1 MSAAGGQAYHRAME
15 QGWFWLWLLII
26 VFGLIGTAMAALTI
40 FGAARAYRNQDV
52 GWVAIILGS
61 WVVAMGWAAALFY
74 LIAIDAQRRASAG
87 PPGVAR
93 DLP

>member
-1 MSAAGGQAYHRAME
+1 ME

-40 FGAARAYRNQDV
+40 LGAARAWRNQDI
-52 GWVAIILGS
+52 GWVAIIFCS

-74 LIAIDAQRRASAG
+74 LIAVDAKRQVREG
-87 PPGVAR
+87 PPGVAH